1 MVDNVKNIAVVFGLG
16 PAGLALSRV
25 LSRAGRDVYAV
36 CRPDDIGKYS
46 NSLRGCIVAK
56 EAGDVLRYLA
66 SLASCAEHHGKPECW
81 IASDQYLTMIL
92 DNRSEFEDIV
102 AFAKPGLDFFSE
114 FNDKELAFARCRE
127 AGVNVPERATLN
139 AVMAGEAEISF
150 PLVVKPRVKSLFAV
164 DDGVGKIRIVENRAE
179 LEDVAG
185 GIVACGASTAAY
197 ECEPYI
203 VGNNWNEIGYGG
215 YAANGVMLADIA
227 VRQFKQ
233 YPQGVACAAIEVTD
247 PALLRRVRGE
257 SRKLVEANGYTGFI
271 QFDIKVDETSGAHYV
286 LDVNPRPWGSV
297 GVLLR
302 KYPSLARC
310 ISDGCPAVSRG
321 KPLYWHS
328 PLKEIL
334 AKGNASNA
342 AIDAYAKKGFARVLD
357 LWDAADPKP
366 FLVQPII
373 GLEKVVSKSKRA
385 GR

>member
-1 MVDNVKNIAVVFGLG
+1 MVDNSNTIAVVFGLG

-46 NSLRGCIVAK
+46 NSLRGYLVAK
-56 EAGDVLRYLA
+56 ETEDVLRYLA
-66 SLASCAEHHGKPECW
+66 CLASNVERGKPECW

-92 DNRSEFEDIV
+92 NNRSEFEDIV
-102 AFAKPGLDFFSE
+102 SFAEPGLDFFSE
-114 FNDKELAFARCRE
+114 FNDKELAFTKCRE
-127 AGVNVPERATLN
+127 AGVNVPERATLD
-139 AVMAGEAEISF
+139 AVLTGEAEMSF
-150 PLVVKPRVKSLFAV
+150 PLVVKPREKSLFAV
-164 DDGVGKIRIVENRAE
+164 DDGVGKIHIVDDRVE
-179 LEDVAG
+179 LEEVAG
-185 GIVACGASTAAY
+185 KVAACGALATAY

-203 VGNNWNEIGYGG
+203 AGNNWNEIGYGG
-215 YAANGVMLADIA
+215 YALNGVMLADIA

-233 YPQGVACAAIEVTD
+233 YPQGIACAAIEVTD
-247 PALLRRVRGE
+247 LALLRRVRGE
-257 SRKLVEANGYTGFI
+257 SHKLIAANGYTGFI
-271 QFDIKVDETSGAHYV
+271 QFDMKVDEALDTLYI
-286 LDVNPRPWGSV
+286 LDVNPRPWGSI

-342 AIDAYAKKGFARVLD
+342 SIDAHAKRGFSRVLD

-366 FLVQPII
+366 FLFQPVI
-373 GLEKVVSKSKRA
+373 GLKKVLSKFKRV

>member
-1 MVDNVKNIAVVFGLG
+1 MVDNMKSIAVVFGLG

-25 LSRAGRDVYAV
+25 LSRAGHDVYAV

-114 FNDKELAFARCRE
+114 FNDKGLAFARCRE
-127 AGVNVPERATLN
+127 VGVNVPERATLN
-139 AVMAGEAEISF
+139 AVMAGGVEISF

-164 DDGVGKIRIVENRAE
+164 DDGVGKIRIVEDHVE
-179 LEDVAG
+179 LEDVVG
-185 GIVACGASTAAY
+185 GIVACGAPTAAY

-271 QFDIKVDETSGAHYV
+271 QFDIKVDEASGALYV

-302 KYPSLARC
+302 KYPGLARC

-342 AIDAYAKKGFARVLD
+342 VIDAYAKKGFAHVLD

-373 GLEKVVSKSKRA
+373 GLEKIVSKLKRA

>member
-1 MVDNVKNIAVVFGLG
+1 MVDKMKNIAVVFGLG

-25 LSRAGRDVYAV
+25 LSRASRDVYAV

-46 NSLRGCIVAK
+46 NSLRGYIVAK
-56 EAGDVLRYLA
+56 EAGDILRYLA
-66 SLASCAEHHGKPECW
+66 SLASCAEHYGKPECW

-127 AGVNVPERATLN
+127 VGVNVPERAALN
-139 AVMAGEAEISF
+139 AVMAGGAEISF

-164 DDGVGKIRIVENRAE
+164 DDGVGKIRIVEDRVE
-179 LEDVAG
+179 LEDIAG

-233 YPQGVACAAIEVTD
+233 YPQGVACAVIEVTD
-247 PALLRRVRGE
+247 PALVGRVR
-257 SRKLVEANGYTGFI
+257 VEAGKLIKANNYTGFI
-271 QFDIKVDETSGAHYV
+271 QFDMKVDQTSNSLYV

-302 KYPSLARC
+302 KYPDIARC
-310 ISDGCPAVSRG
+310 ISDRSAAGPCS

-328 PLKEIL
+328 LLKEIL
-334 AKGNASNA
+334 AQGNDLNTVVDAS
-342 AIDAYAKKGFARVLD
+342 AKRGFVRVLD
-357 LWDAADPKP
+357 LWDSADPKP
-366 FLVQPII
+366 FLMQPLI
-373 GLEKVVSKSKRA
+373 GFEKVASKLGRA
-385 GR
+385 AR